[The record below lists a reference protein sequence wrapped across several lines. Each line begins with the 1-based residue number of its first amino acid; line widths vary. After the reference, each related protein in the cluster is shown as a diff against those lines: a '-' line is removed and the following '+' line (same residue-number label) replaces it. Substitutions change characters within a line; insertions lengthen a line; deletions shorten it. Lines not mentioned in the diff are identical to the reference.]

1 MSKKTYILF
10 LILFLTYI
18 NANESLDT
26 YPKEMT
32 IIKASGD
39 LKENQKQ
46 QILTLSIFPPFR
58 IKPENLTNIELEK
71 GGKNYKPKTKCFHSE
86 YVHDK
91 TLIKCELDLSGI
103 SSGTYIISSFFYK
116 KKMYFSRAKI
126 EISQSEKKISDI
138 KLINIVANNIYEYR
152 KYQNLQLIFDKEVEV
167 DKLNFIEIIT
177 NTKKRYKININCYIY
192 NDELSCG
199 SDISVKGGK
208 YKINYVRYGDA
219 IIETKD
225 DLFLNIKDNIINLQS
240 AYNCLGGSISNSRH
254 NIICFS
260 FDDNCENDYGYFTE
274 FSFTNVR
281 THKTYHSYD
290 HRRVHDSGTGYSSGE
305 QFIFD
310 FHEFEP
316 GEYYINYVYKLRRY
330 NTKFKINI
338 EPLKPVDLSKIYQDL
353 DDK

>member
-1 MSKKTYILF
+1 MPKKPYILF

-39 LKENQKQ
+39 LKENQIQ
-46 QILTLSIFPPFR
+46 QIVTLSIFPPFR

-103 SSGTYIISSFFYK
+103 SSGTYIISSFVYK

-167 DKLNFIEIIT
+167 DKLNFIEIIS

-225 DLFLNIKDNIINLQS
+225 DLFLNVKDNIINLQS
-240 AYNCLGGSISNSRH
+240 AYNCYGGSLSNSRH

-260 FDDNCENDYGYFTE
+260 FDENCENDYGYFTE

-330 NTKFKINI
+330 NTNFKINI
-338 EPLKPVDLSKIYQDL
+338 EPLKPIDLSKIYQDL